1 MSLLCPNNSRFQCYT
16 SLHCDEYGYLR
27 TWYIYNT
34 VQSLYMD
41 QSRVVDI
48 LLQLE
53 NGQQIF
59 IPLIWWRH
67 HYRWRASNFDLY
79 SALMALEHLL
89 WHGLTLYN
97 GDLDLRRPVTLTP
110 VAEHLAVKLSLPVF
124 KRLGFVLTEDRTP
137 ISHTR
142 GERSTTWKFFIKKTE
157 ITLSKLPLHTIK
169 SLLFYWIH

>member
-16 SLHCDEYGYLR
+16 SVYCDEYGYLR

-59 IPLIWWRH
+59 IPLIW
-67 HYRWRASNFDLY
+67 
-79 SALMALEHLL
+79 
-89 WHGLTLYN
+89 
-97 GDLDLRRPVTLTP
+97 
-110 VAEHLAVKLSLPVF
+110 
-124 KRLGFVLTEDRTP
+124 
-137 ISHTR
+137 
-142 GERSTTWKFFIKKTE
+142 
-157 ITLSKLPLHTIK
+157 
-169 SLLFYWIH
+169 